1 MLTQQHSE
9 RSIDFEMGRKPYC
22 GPGRLGCWG
31 LGDRPGPGAA
41 IRGAP
46 MLQTNNRAAGSKV
59 REVRQPR
66 LASCS
71 GGHGYGVSGAS
82 ITPRWR
88 ARSPSFCGGRM
99 LQATNCVPAHAA
111 PAGEKARPASVRA
124 GLAIIL
130 ASSRFQQS
138 PTKCVEQHWRRNEL
152 PATCAFLTG

>member
-59 REVRQPR
+59 REVRQFWTTPTVGELQR
-66 LASCS
+66 RAWLWCERCQHHAPLACAVAVILS
-71 GGHGYGVSGAS
+71 GPDASGDKL
-82 ITPRWR
+82 R
-88 ARSPSFCGGRM
+88 AGARCTCGGKG
-99 LQATNCVPAHAA
+99 ATRQRPGW
-111 PAGEKARPASVRA
+111 AGNHIGFYP
-124 GLAIIL
+124 
-130 ASSRFQQS
+130 F
-138 PTKCVEQHWRRNEL
+138 PTV
-152 PATCAFLTG
+152 AD